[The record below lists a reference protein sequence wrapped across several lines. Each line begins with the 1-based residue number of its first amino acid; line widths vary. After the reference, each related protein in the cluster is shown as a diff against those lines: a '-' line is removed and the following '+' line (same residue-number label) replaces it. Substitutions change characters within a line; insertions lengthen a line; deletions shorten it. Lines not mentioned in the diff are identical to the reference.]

1 MNLSSP
7 DQMLA
12 AVAASMQQRTGK
24 TIQQWLQL
32 VEQSGI
38 DVLNQNEVRRWLK
51 QRHGIAQNSQWA
63 IADAAARAAGWQP
76 PTLEEYI
83 SQQYSGAKLQLLPI
97 FERLQQLIL
106 ALGADVHIEGRTSY
120 IPFMR
125 KRQFIAIAAAT
136 KKRVDVGLRFTD
148 PPASALLQPANAP
161 GQATHKISLTS
172 IEQITPEVESL
183 LTLAYQQNG

>member
-1 MNLSSP
+1 MSNP
-7 DQMLA
+7 EQMMA
-12 AVAASMQQRTGK
+12 AVASTLQQRTGK
-24 TIQQWLQL
+24 TLHQWIEL
-32 VEQSGI
+32 VEHSGI
-38 DVLNQNEVRRWLK
+38 DPLNQNDVRRWLK
-51 QRHGIAQNSQWA
+51 QQHGIAQNSQWA

-83 SQQYSGAKLQLLPI
+83 SQQYAGAKSELLPI

-106 ALGADVHIEGRTSY
+106 ALGADVQVEGRASY

-148 PPASALLQPANAP
+148 PPVSALLQPANAP

-172 IEQITPEVESL
+172 INAITTEVETL
-183 LTLAYQQNG
+183 LVAAYQQNG